1 MARTASEVSSAANFA
16 SISSRMMEPSPLR
29 LSSVADSACSSVTK
43 ALSTSRA
50 TTDAVGRI
58 DHAPGEIEDI
68 ALERQSLR
76 LQGTALVEDPGPRH
90 MIHEIDGLAGDGAG
104 IHPARAT
111 RQNRLLRLV
120 DVPVDEKVAA
130 LDREGR
136 HGAGIA
142 AVEGDVVMGEPGAK
156 IHA

>member
-1 MARTASEVSSAANFA
+1 
-16 SISSRMMEPSPLR
+16 
-29 LSSVADSACSSVTK
+29 
-43 ALSTSRA
+43 
-50 TTDAVGRI
+50 
-58 DHAPGEIEDI
+58 
-68 ALERQSLR
+68 
-76 LQGTALVEDPGPRH
+76 

-104 IHPARAT
+104 IHPARAP

-142 AVEGDVVMGEPGAK
+142 AVEGDVVMGEPGVEIDSRERAAR
-156 IHA
+156 IGRNGLAVGRHADADAP